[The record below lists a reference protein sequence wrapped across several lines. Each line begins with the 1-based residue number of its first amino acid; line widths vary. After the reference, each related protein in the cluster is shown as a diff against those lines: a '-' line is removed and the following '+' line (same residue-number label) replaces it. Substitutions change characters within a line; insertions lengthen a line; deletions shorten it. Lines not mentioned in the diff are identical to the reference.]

1 MGISYKIDDSIIFEN
16 IDETLANV
24 DIKYLMQAKLELMKE
39 GKDTSVI
46 DKAIKE
52 RKRRDEAIK
61 KNNERRVNQER
72 RMSKMKRRALI
83 WGLIDGLSSSIKSN
97 NTVEN
102 DLMSWEED
110 AVKNGG
116 YKSHNF
122 EEEELEED
130 DYYFEDDK

>member
-102 DLMSWEED
+102 ELMSWEED

>member
-1 MGISYKIDDSIIFEN
+1 MGISYKIDDLIIFEN

-46 DKAIKE
+46 DKAIKK

-97 NTVEN
+97 NTVES

-110 AVKNGG
+110 AVKNDG

>member
-52 RKRRDEAIK
+52 RKKRDEAIK

-83 WGLIDGLSSSIKSN
+83 WGLIDGLSSSIK
-97 NTVEN
+97 
-102 DLMSWEED
+102 
-110 AVKNGG
+110 
-116 YKSHNF
+116 
-122 EEEELEED
+122 
-130 DYYFEDDK
+130 

>member
-46 DKAIKE
+46 DKAIKK

-110 AVKNGG
+110 AVKNDG

>member
-52 RKRRDEAIK
+52 RKK
-61 KNNERRVNQER
+61 KR
-72 RMSKMKRRALI
+72 
-83 WGLIDGLSSSIKSN
+83 
-97 NTVEN
+97 
-102 DLMSWEED
+102 
-110 AVKNGG
+110 
-116 YKSHNF
+116 
-122 EEEELEED
+122 
-130 DYYFEDDK
+130 

>member
-46 DKAIKE
+46 DKAIKK
-52 RKRRDEAIK
+52 RKRRGEAIK

-110 AVKNGG
+110 AVKNDG